1 MSAQAAA
8 AALPS
13 RAESLAQLMALRDEL
28 VRSTSAGRFHD
39 AASREWRKL
48 PTNWRMALLLMAG
61 VGDDMADMELLAE
74 RRFSE
79 FSEEERQNLRWMARS
94 AKTHLGAVVALA
106 ALD

>member
-1 MSAQAAA
+1 M
-8 AALPS
+8 
-13 RAESLAQLMALRDEL
+13 RVLRVLRGDM
-28 VRSTSAGRFHD
+28 VPTTSQGRFHD

-61 VGDDMADMELLAE
+61 VGGDMADMETLAE

-79 FSEEERQNLRWMARS
+79 FSAEELQNLRWMARS
-94 AKTHLGAVVALA
+94 AKAHLGAVVALA